1 MHFVFWKYACV
12 SCWWCKIVLGVFLP
26 QAIFQSSKMLT
37 DLLVLSLI
45 IKLTNMHACSFVLF
59 HNCLSGGAGNDILYI
74 RVIEILSTF
83 DFDDWH
89 LERADIACASISEKK
104 IIEKRNLYT

>member
-1 MHFVFWKYACV
+1 MYMHFVFWKYACV
-12 SCWWCKIVLGVFLP
+12 SCWWCKIVLEVFLP

-104 IIEKRNLYT
+104 IIE